1 VSTATVAETMLLAV
15 GVAAM
20 WLAGF
25 GMLRLP
31 EALARLHC
39 VSFAG
44 AAGGVCFTAAVL
56 IDRGA
61 SQLGLK
67 TLLIAVLMLLGGAV
81 YVHASGRGLRYRRQ
95 FRNGIR

>member
-1 VSTATVAETMLLAV
+1 MSVATVAESVLLAL

-25 GMLRLP
+25 GILRLP

-44 AAGGVCFTAAVL
+44 AAGGICFTAAVL
-56 IDRGA
+56 IDSGVG
-61 SQLGLK
+61 QLGLK
-67 TLLIAVLMLLGGAV
+67 VLLIAVLTLLLGAV
-81 YVHASGRGLRYRRQ
+81 YVHASGRSLRYRRQ
-95 FRNGIR
+95 FRDGTR

>member
-1 VSTATVAETMLLAV
+1 VSAATVAEFVLLML

-44 AAGGVCFTAAVL
+44 AAGGICFTAAVL

-61 SQLGLK
+61 DQLGLK
-67 TLLIAVLMLLGGAV
+67 TLLIAVLTLLGGAV

-95 FRNGIR
+95 IRDGTR